1 MTLTLLLLMF
11 VGAGLLA
18 ALVVFVAMR
27 PVWAAYIFL
36 ATQPFVG
43 GIDRG
48 QLIPLFRPSE
58 AIQLILT
65 TAVLLGVLVR
75 VIRGEQLSVRFT
87 RLDRAVALLAIVSS
101 VWPLCW
107 QFARGQIPSS
117 ADFQSTVVLWRLA
130 SLYALFRWVVRTR
143 EQARRCLWIL
153 LVSASFLALFAILD
167 SLGIWHPG
175 GPWTPALNG
184 GPSPGRGGATLN
196 SAIAVGDYLSYS
208 LGVALVYLL
217 RGRQPRL
224 LVAGACGIIVVGI
237 LGTGQF
243 SAWISMVIVIVVVA
257 RAEKQMARLIK
268 WVGPAA
274 VLAALVA
281 GPVISQRLAG
291 FNGASGLPQS
301 WVVRWSNVT
310 TLYLPRLA
318 GFRWVFGVRP
328 DTTLIPPETWRDIVY
343 LESGYLWLFYVGGI
357 PLVVAFIWF
366 LRRGFAHTKNV
377 IARRHDDISVAAVAT
392 RGALWCLAILSIIDP
407 HLTLRGGAD
416 LFFCLLGLSANLN
429 VPLPPPAPRPE
440 VPRARPL
447 GGVVY
452 RPREL
457 LAGGAHQA
465 SGP

>member
-1 MTLTLLLLMF
+1 
-11 VGAGLLA
+11 
-18 ALVVFVAMR
+18 
-27 PVWAAYIFL
+27 
-36 ATQPFVG
+36 
-43 GIDRG
+43 
-48 QLIPLFRPSE
+48 
-58 AIQLILT
+58 
-65 TAVLLGVLVR
+65 
-75 VIRGEQLSVRFT
+75 
-87 RLDRAVALLAIVSS
+87 
-101 VWPLCW
+101 
-107 QFARGQIPSS
+107 
-117 ADFQSTVVLWRLA
+117 
-130 SLYALFRWVVRTR
+130 
-143 EQARRCLWIL
+143 
-153 LVSASFLALFAILD
+153 VSASFLALFAILD

-217 RGRQPRL
+217 RGRRPRL
-224 LVAGACGIIVVGI
+224 RVAGACGIIVVGI

-291 FNGASGLPQS
+291 FHGASGLPQS

-357 PLVVAFIWF
+357 PLVLAFIWF
-366 LRRGFAHTKNV
+366 LRRGFAHTKKV

-429 VPLPPPAPRPE
+429 VPPPVLRPE
-440 VPRARPL
+440 LPRARPL

-457 LAGGAHQA
+457 LAGGAQQA

>member
-1 MTLTLLLLMF
+1 MSVTLVLLGLVAL
-11 VGAGLLA
+11 GLLT

-65 TAVLLGVLVR
+65 TAVLLGVVVR
-75 VIRGEQLSVRFT
+75 IVRGEKLSVRLT
-87 RLDRAVALLAIVSS
+87 KLDRAVALLAVLSS

-107 QFARGQIPSS
+107 QFTRGQIPSS
-117 ADFQSTVVLWRLA
+117 TDFQSTVVLWRLA

-153 LVSASFLALFAILD
+153 LVSASLLALLAILD

-175 GPWTPALNG
+175 GPWTPVINEG
-184 GPSPGRGGATLN
+184 SSTGRGGATLN

-224 LVAGACGIIVVGI
+224 LVGGACGIIVLGI

-243 SAWISMVIVIVVVA
+243 SAWIGMLIVIVVVA
-257 RAEKQMARLIK
+257 RAEKQMGKLVK
-268 WVGPAA
+268 WIGPAA
-274 VLAALVA
+274 AVAAVVA

-291 FNGASGLPQS
+291 FNGSQLPHS
-301 WVVRWSNVT
+301 WVIRWSNVT

-357 PLVVAFIWF
+357 PLVLAFLWF
-366 LRRGFAHTKNV
+366 LRRSLAHTKNV
-377 IARRHDDISVAAVAT
+377 IARRNDDIGVAAVAT
-392 RGALWCLAILSIIDP
+392 RGALWCLAFLCILDP
-407 HLTLRGGAD
+407 HLTMRGGAD

-429 VPLPPPAPRPE
+429 VPEPLPVAAT
-440 VPRARPL
+440 ARLRTL
-447 GGVVY
+447 GGIVH

-457 LAGGAHQA
+457 LAGSAVQA

>member
-1 MTLTLLLLMF
+1 MSIALLLLLF

-18 ALVVFVAMR
+18 ALMAFVAMR

-65 TAVLLGVLVR
+65 SAVLLGVVVR
-75 VIRGEQLSVRFT
+75 VIRGEQLSVRLT
-87 RLDRAVALLAIVSS
+87 KLDRAVALLAILSS

-107 QFARGQIPSS
+107 QFTRGHIPSS
-117 ADFQSTVVLWRLA
+117 TDFQSTVVLWRLA

-153 LVSASFLALFAILD
+153 LVSASLLALLAIVD

-175 GPWTPALNG
+175 GPWTPALNEG
-184 GPSPGRGGATLN
+184 TSTGRGGATLN

-208 LGVALVYLL
+208 LGVALVFLL
-217 RGRQPRL
+217 RGRRPRL
-224 LVAGACGIIVVGI
+224 FVAGACGVIVLGV

-243 SAWISMVIVIVVVA
+243 SAWIEMLIVIAVVA
-257 RAEKQMARLIK
+257 RAEKQMGRLLK
-268 WVGPAA
+268 WIGPAA
-274 VLAALVA
+274 VVAAVVA

-291 FNGASGLPQS
+291 FNGSQLPQS
-301 WVVRWSNVT
+301 WVIRWSNVT

-318 GFRWVFGVRP
+318 GFRWVLGVRP

-357 PLVVAFIWF
+357 PLVITFIWF
-366 LRRGFAHTKNV
+366 LRRGFDHTKKV
-377 IARRHDDISVAAVAT
+377 IARRHDDIGVAAVAT
-392 RGALWCLAILSIIDP
+392 RAALWCLAVLSLLDP

-429 VPLPPPAPRPE
+429 VPGAEPAPTPA
-440 VPRARPL
+440 VPRMRAL

-452 RPREL
+452 RPRAL
-457 LAGGAHQA
+457 PVGAQQG

>member
-1 MTLTLLLLMF
+1 VSVTLVLLGLVALALLT
-11 VGAGLLA
+11 

-58 AIQLILT
+58 AMQLILT
-65 TAVLLGVLVR
+65 TAVLLGVVVR
-75 VIRGEQLSVRFT
+75 VVRGEQLSVRFT
-87 RLDRAVALLAIVSS
+87 KLDRAVALLAIVSS

-107 QFARGQIPSS
+107 QFTRGQIPSS
-117 ADFQSTVVLWRLA
+117 KDFQSTVVLWRLA

-153 LVSASFLALFAILD
+153 LVSASLLAVLAILD
-167 SLGIWHPG
+167 SLGIWRPG
-175 GPWTPALNG
+175 GVWTPTVDS
-184 GPSPGRGGATLN
+184 GPSAGRGGATLN

-224 LVAGACGIIVVGI
+224 LVAGACGIIVLGV

-243 SAWISMVIVIVVVA
+243 SAWIEMLIVIVVVA
-257 RAEKQMARLIK
+257 RAEKQMGRLLK
-268 WVGPAA
+268 WIGPAA
-274 VLAALVA
+274 AVAAVVA

-291 FNGASGLPQS
+291 FNGSQLPQS
-301 WVVRWSNVT
+301 WVIRWSNVT
-310 TLYLPRLA
+310 TLYLPRLS

-328 DTTLIPPETWRDIVY
+328 DTTLIPPETWRNIVY

-357 PLVVAFIWF
+357 PLVLAFLWF
-366 LRRGFAHTKNV
+366 LRRGFVHTKTV
-377 IARRHDDISVAAVAT
+377 IARRDDDIGVAAVAA
-392 RGALWCLAILSIIDP
+392 RGALWCLLILSIIDP
-407 HLTLRGGAD
+407 HLTMRGGAD
-416 LFFCLLGLSANLN
+416 LFFILLGLSANLN
-429 VPLPPPAPRPE
+429 VPEPRPE
-440 VPRARPL
+440 AAAPRARPL

-452 RPREL
+452 RPREV
-457 LAGGAHQA
+457 LAGSAQQA

>member
-1 MTLTLLLLMF
+1 MNIALLLLMF

-18 ALVVFVAMR
+18 ALMVFVAMR

-65 TAVLLGVLVR
+65 TAVLLGVVVR
-75 VIRGEQLSVRFT
+75 VVRGEQLSVRLT
-87 RLDRAVALLAIVSS
+87 KLDRAVALLAIVSS

-107 QFARGQIPSS
+107 QFTRGQIPSS
-117 ADFQSTVVLWRLA
+117 TDFQSTIVLWRLA

-175 GPWTPALNG
+175 GPWTPALNQ
-184 GPSPGRGGATLN
+184 GPSAGRGGATLN

-208 LGVALVYLL
+208 LGVALVFLL
-217 RGRQPRL
+217 RGREPRV
-224 LVAGACGIIVVGI
+224 LVAGACGIIVLGI
-237 LGTGQF
+237 LGSGQF
-243 SAWISMVIVIVVVA
+243 SAWIGMIIVIVVVA
-257 RAEKQMARLIK
+257 RAEKQMGKLLK
-268 WVGPAA
+268 WIGPAA
-274 VLAALVA
+274 VVAAVVA

-291 FNGASGLPQS
+291 FNGSQLPQS
-301 WVVRWSNVT
+301 WVIRWSNVT

-357 PLVVAFIWF
+357 PLVLAFLWF
-366 LRRGFAHTKNV
+366 LRRGFEHTKTV
-377 IARRHDDISVAAVAT
+377 IARRHDDIGVAAVAT
-392 RGALWCLAILSIIDP
+392 RGALWCLAFLSILDP
-407 HLTLRGGAD
+407 HLTMRGGAD

-429 VPLPPPAPRPE
+429 VPKPEPQPE
-440 VPRARPL
+440 VPRVRAL
-447 GGVVY
+447 GGVVHP
-452 RPREL
+452 RREL
-457 LAGGAHQA
+457 LTRTMYQP